1 VLGVIPQALSMTPS
15 MDAWAALSMTPSM
28 DADTRE
34 CIAWVMPF
42 RFFLNHFFKFAF
54 RLLP

>member
-1 VLGVIPQALSMTPS
+1 MTPS